1 MLLHAR
7 THTRAHTI
15 NRTMRRTELQFN
27 YFSFLPPY
35 FFVYCCCCCFE
46 LCCYWNCYCC
56 DDVSSVFTT
65 ASALCQKPTPI
76 IWFFLS
82 FSCNIWMFSYWCCL
96 HCCVLPLISFLYVE
110 EIFFGSEW
118 NGFSFSSAMN
128 IVLWPISFRMRSTK
142 HQPSRL
148 SLCDWSYSRLF
159 FIHFMARNEKK
170 YFFAAV
176 YLFFPSLTQIQVFNQ
191 KENICLAY
199 KE

>member
-1 MLLHAR
+1 M
-7 THTRAHTI
+7 RAHIHALTPLIEQCAVPNCSSTI
-15 NRTMRRTELQFN
+15 FHFPHPIFLRLLLLLLFWIVLLLELLLLWRCFI
-27 YFSFLPPY
+27 
-35 FFVYCCCCCFE
+35 FFYHSQCIVPKADA
-46 LCCYWNCYCC
+46 NNM
-56 DDVSSVFTT
+56 V
-65 ASALCQKPTPI
+65 
-76 IWFFLS
+76 FLS

-142 HQPSRL
+142 HQPSYL

-159 FIHFMARNEKK
+159 FIHYMAKNEKK
-170 YFFAAV
+170 NFFAAV